1 MAKTIQGKEH
11 SIQKGTVTVAT
22 SPNIQKLDVEASCNE
37 FLFQTMLPEIVSSS
51 WLLWVLEIGEHHSTV
66 ELFGTGG
73 YD

>member
-1 MAKTIQGKEH
+1 M
-11 SIQKGTVTVAT
+11 AT